1 MAWNGSGKSPQ
12 TNPTAKRVPKAEQ
25 SKPGKKTWK
34 PVVGG
39 LFAVVAIV
47 ALVCVFMNRTEK
59 HIEEPKVKETEKPK
73 VEKTEKQKTD
83 AKPRKPTIPSVEKPQ
98 ETKPKKPKAEV
109 LGKTPTGEE
118 YVAVE
123 ASTNT
128 TGVVESL
135 YTLADGS
142 KKKVVML
149 QSKDT
154 LVFDNDFDNMLGLIG
169 TTPLDQKLPPLPD
182 LGDME
187 EQFKKAMKSPIIIRE
202 EDSEQAKKMKE
213 AALNLRVEISDLMR
227 EGYTLTQILSEY
239 ESLRDRNVKER
250 HAFQAELNEIYNSGD
265 IEGARDYLKKANEKL
280 EEFGI
285 IPLTM
290 PGEGS
295 KRRRIQ

>member
-1 MAWNGSGKSPQ
+1 MSWNGSDKGAQ
-12 TNPTAKRVPKAEQ
+12 AGDTGRNVPKAPPRQ
-25 SKPGKKTWK
+25 KWK
-34 PVVGG
+34 PIVAG
-39 LFAVVAIV
+39 LLAVIVAGAVVWVFVNRSDERPQEPRSDKPAKAKAV
-47 ALVCVFMNRTEK
+47 AGPR
-59 HIEEPKVKETEKPK
+59 
-73 VEKTEKQKTD
+73 KTD
-83 AKPRKPTIPSVEKPQ
+83 APAVARPQ
-98 ETKPKKPKAEV
+98 EPRPEKPKAEV

-123 ASTNT
+123 AATNS

-142 KKKVVML
+142 RKRVVML

-182 LGDME
+182 LGDIE
-187 EQFKKAMKSPIIIRE
+187 EQFRKAMKSPIVIRDG
-202 EDSEQAKKMKE
+202 DSEQAKKMKE
-213 AALNLRVEISDLMR
+213 AARDLRLEITDLMR

-250 HAFQAELNEIYNSGD
+250 HAFQAELNELYRSGD
-265 IEGARDYLKKANEKL
+265 IEGARDYLEKANAKL

-295 KRRRIQ
+295 KRRTAQ

>member
-1 MAWNGSGKSPQ
+1 MAWNGSDKSPQ
-12 TNPTAKRVPKAEQ
+12 TNATAKSAPKAAQ
-25 SKPGKKTWK
+25 SKTGKQLWK
-34 PVVGG
+34 PIVVG
-39 LFAVVAIV
+39 LFAVVVIGVIV
-47 ALVCVFMNRTEK
+47 YVFIDRTDNRV
-59 HIEEPKVKETEKPK
+59 EEPKVDKPTK
-73 VEKTEKQKTD
+73 TKTTTAPRKPSMPTVEKT
-83 AKPRKPTIPSVEKPQ
+83 Q
-98 ETKPKKPKAEV
+98 EPNAEV

-123 ASTNT
+123 ASTNS

-169 TTPLDQKLPPLPD
+169 TTPLDQKLPPMPD

-187 EQFKKAMKSPIIIRE
+187 EQFKKAMKSPIVIRE

-213 AALNLRVEISDLMR
+213 AARNLRLEINDLMR

-239 ESLRDRNVKER
+239 ESLRERNVKER
-250 HAFQAELNEIYNSGD
+250 HTFQAELNEIYNSGD
-265 IEGARDYLKKANEKL
+265 IEGARDYLEKANEKL

-295 KRRRIQ
+295 KRRTVQ

>member
-1 MAWNGSGKSPQ
+1 MAWNGSDKSPQ
-12 TNPTAKRVPKAEQ
+12 TNATAKSVPKAAQ

-34 PVVGG
+34 PLVGV

-47 ALVCVFMNRTEK
+47 ALVCVFMNRTEESVEK
-59 HIEEPKVKETEKPK
+59 PKVKETEKPK
-73 VEKTEKQKTD
+73 TE
-83 AKPRKPTIPSVEKPQ
+83 ANPRKPSAPSVEKP
-98 ETKPKKPKAEV
+98 EKPKQEVPKAEV

-123 ASTNT
+123 AATNS
-128 TGVVESL
+128 TGVVESM

-169 TTPLDQKLPPLPD
+169 TTPLDQKLPPMPD

-213 AALNLRVEISDLMR
+213 AARNLRLEINDLMR

-239 ESLRDRNVKER
+239 ESLRERNVKER
-250 HAFQAELNEIYNSGD
+250 HTFQTELNEIYNSGD
-265 IEGARDYLKKANEKL
+265 IEGARDYLEKANEKL

-290 PGEGS
+290 PGEGT
-295 KRRRIQ
+295 KRRTIQ

>member
-1 MAWNGSGKSPQ
+1 MAWNGSDKSPQ
-12 TNPTAKRVPKAEQ
+12 TNATAKSVPKTAQ
-25 SKPGKKTWK
+25 SKPGKKIWK

-47 ALVCVFMNRTEK
+47 ALVCVFMNRTEERV
-59 HIEEPKVKETEKPK
+59 EEPKIKKTEKPNT
-73 VEKTEKQKTD
+73 VV
-83 AKPRKPTIPSVEKPQ
+83 KPRKPTIPSVEKPQ
-98 ETKPKKPKAEV
+98 ETKPEKPKAEV

-123 ASTNT
+123 ASTNS
-128 TGVVESL
+128 TGVVESM

-169 TTPLDQKLPPLPD
+169 TTPLDQKLPPMPD

-213 AALNLRVEISDLMR
+213 AARNLRLEISDLMR

-250 HAFQAELNEIYNSGD
+250 HTFQAELNEIYNSGD
-265 IEGARDYLKKANEKL
+265 IEGARDYLEKANAKL

-295 KRRRIQ
+295 KRRTIQ

>member
-1 MAWNGSGKSPQ
+1 MAWNGSDKSPQ
-12 TNPTAKRVPKAEQ
+12 TNPTAKSVPKAAQ

-34 PVVGG
+34 PLVGV

-47 ALVCVFMNRTEK
+47 ALVCVFMNRTEESVEK
-59 HIEEPKVKETEKPK
+59 PNVKETGKPK
-73 VEKTEKQKTD
+73 TE
-83 AKPRKPTIPSVEKPQ
+83 AKPRKPSAPSVEKPQ
-98 ETKPKKPKAEV
+98 EPKQEVPKAEV

-123 ASTNT
+123 ASTNS

-169 TTPLDQKLPPLPD
+169 TTPLDQKLPPMPD

-187 EQFKKAMKSPIIIRE
+187 EQFKKAMKSPIVIRE
-202 EDSEQAKKMKE
+202 DDTEQAKKMKE
-213 AALNLRVEISDLMR
+213 AARNLRLEINDLMR

-239 ESLRDRNVKER
+239 ESLRERNVKER
-250 HAFQAELNEIYNSGD
+250 HTFQAELNEIYNSGD
-265 IEGARDYLKKANEKL
+265 IEGARDYLEKANEKL

-295 KRRRIQ
+295 KRRTIQ

>member
-1 MAWNGSGKSPQ
+1 MAWNGSDKSPQ
-12 TNPTAKRVPKAEQ
+12 TNPTAKSVPKAAQ

-34 PVVGG
+34 PLGG
-39 LFAVVAIV
+39 VLFAVVAIV
-47 ALVCVFMNRTEK
+47 ALVCVFMNRTEESVEK
-59 HIEEPKVKETEKPK
+59 PKVKETEKPK
-73 VEKTEKQKTD
+73 TE
-83 AKPRKPTIPSVEKPQ
+83 AKPRKPSAPSVEKP
-98 ETKPKKPKAEV
+98 EKPKQEVPKAEV

-123 ASTNT
+123 ASTNS
-128 TGVVESL
+128 TGVVESM

-169 TTPLDQKLPPLPD
+169 TTPLDQKLPPMPD

-213 AALNLRVEISDLMR
+213 AARNLRLEISDLMR

-239 ESLRDRNVKER
+239 ESLRERNVKER
-250 HAFQAELNEIYNSGD
+250 HTFQAELNEIYNSGD
-265 IEGARDYLKKANEKL
+265 IEGARDYLEKANEKL

-290 PGEGS
+290 PGEGT
-295 KRRRIQ
+295 KRRTIQ

>member
-1 MAWNGSGKSPQ
+1 MAWNGSDKSPQ
-12 TNPTAKRVPKAEQ
+12 TNPTAKSVPKAAQ

-47 ALVCVFMNRTEK
+47 ALVCVFMNRTEESVEK
-59 HIEEPKVKETEKPK
+59 PKVKETEKPK
-73 VEKTEKQKTD
+73 TE
-83 AKPRKPTIPSVEKPQ
+83 AKPRKPSAPSVEKPQ
-98 ETKPKKPKAEV
+98 EPKPEKPKAEV

-118 YVAVE
+118 YVAVA
-123 ASTNT
+123 ASTNS
-128 TGVVESL
+128 TGVVESM

-169 TTPLDQKLPPLPD
+169 TTPLDQKLPPMPD

-187 EQFKKAMKSPIIIRE
+187 EQFKKAMKSPIVIRE

-213 AALNLRVEISDLMR
+213 AARNLRLEINDLMR

-239 ESLRDRNVKER
+239 ESLRERNVKER
-250 HAFQAELNEIYNSGD
+250 HTFQTELNEIYNSGD
-265 IEGARDYLKKANEKL
+265 IEGARDYLEKANAKL

-295 KRRRIQ
+295 KRRTIQ

>member
-1 MAWNGSGKSPQ
+1 MAWNGSDKSPQ
-12 TNPTAKRVPKAEQ
+12 TNPTAKSVPKAAQ

-34 PVVGG
+34 PLVGV

-47 ALVCVFMNRTEK
+47 ALVCVFMNRTEESAEK
-59 HIEEPKVKETEKPK
+59 PKIKKTEKPK
-73 VEKTEKQKTD
+73 IE
-83 AKPRKPTIPSVEKPQ
+83 AKPRKPSAPSVEKPQ
-98 ETKPKKPKAEV
+98 EPKQEVPKAEV

-123 ASTNT
+123 ASTNS

-169 TTPLDQKLPPLPD
+169 TTPLDQKLPPMPD

-187 EQFKKAMKSPIIIRE
+187 EQFKKAMKSPIVIRE
-202 EDSEQAKKMKE
+202 DDTEQAKKMKE
-213 AALNLRVEISDLMR
+213 AARNLRLEINDLMR

-239 ESLRDRNVKER
+239 ESLRERNVKER
-250 HAFQAELNEIYNSGD
+250 HTFQAELNEIYNSGD
-265 IEGARDYLKKANEKL
+265 IEGARDYLEKANEKL

-295 KRRRIQ
+295 KRRTIQ

>member
-1 MAWNGSGKSPQ
+1 MAWNGSDKSPQ
-12 TNPTAKRVPKAEQ
+12 TNPTAKSVPNAAQ
-25 SKPGKKTWK
+25 SKPGKQTWK
-34 PVVGG
+34 PLVGV

-47 ALVCVFMNRTEK
+47 ALVCVFMNRTEESVEK
-59 HIEEPKVKETEKPK
+59 PKVKETEKPK
-73 VEKTEKQKTD
+73 TE
-83 AKPRKPTIPSVEKPQ
+83 AKPRKPSAPSVEKPQ
-98 ETKPKKPKAEV
+98 EPKQEVPKAEV

-123 ASTNT
+123 ASTNS
-128 TGVVESL
+128 TGVVESM

-169 TTPLDQKLPPLPD
+169 TTPLDQKLPPMPD

-187 EQFKKAMKSPIIIRE
+187 EQFKKAMKSPIVIRE

-213 AALNLRVEISDLMR
+213 AARNLRLEINDLMR

-239 ESLRDRNVKER
+239 ESLRERNVKER
-250 HAFQAELNEIYNSGD
+250 HTFQAELNEIYNSGD
-265 IEGARDYLKKANEKL
+265 IEGARDYLEKANEKL

-295 KRRRIQ
+295 KRRTIQ

>member
-1 MAWNGSGKSPQ
+1 MGWNGSDKSAR
-12 TNPTAKRVPKAEQ
+12 TEAAVK
-25 SKPGKKTWK
+25 SKPTSSRSRNKGKRTWK

-39 LFAVVAIV
+39 LFAVA
-47 ALVCVFMNRTEK
+47 AFLTLVCVFMSRTD
-59 HIEEPKVKETEKPK
+59 HRVEEPKSDKPARTNATA
-73 VEKTEKQKTD
+73 V
-83 AKPRKPTIPSVEKPQ
+83 PRKPTIPSVEKP
-98 ETKPKKPKAEV
+98 EKPKQEVPKAEV

-123 ASTNT
+123 ASTNS
-128 TGVVESL
+128 TGVVESM

-169 TTPLDQKLPPLPD
+169 TTPLDQKLPPMPD

-187 EQFKKAMKSPIIIRE
+187 EQFKKAMKSPIVIRE

-213 AALNLRVEISDLMR
+213 AARNLRLEISDLMR

-250 HAFQAELNEIYNSGD
+250 HTFQAELNEIYNSGD
-265 IEGARDYLKKANEKL
+265 IEGARDYLEKANEKL

-295 KRRRIQ
+295 KRRTVK

>member
-1 MAWNGSGKSPQ
+1 MAWNGSDKSPK
-12 TNPTAKRVPKAEQ
+12 TNAAAKSVPKAPF
-25 SKPGKKTWK
+25 SHNPGNRTWK

-39 LFAVVAIV
+39 VLTIAVVV
-47 ALVCVFMNRTEK
+47 ALVCVFMNQTE
-59 HIEEPKVKETEKPK
+59 ETAEKPK
-73 VEKTEKQKTD
+73 VEKTEKPKTE

-98 ETKPKKPKAEV
+98 ETKPEKPKAEV

-123 ASTNT
+123 ASTNS

-142 KKKVVML
+142 KKKVVIL

-154 LVFDNDFDNMLGLIG
+154 LIFDNDFDNMLGLIG
-169 TTPLDQKLPPLPD
+169 TTPLDQKLPPMPD

-187 EQFKKAMKSPIIIRE
+187 EQFKKAMKSPIVIRE

-213 AALNLRVEISDLMR
+213 AARNLRLEINDLMR

-239 ESLRDRNVKER
+239 ESLRDRNV
-250 HAFQAELNEIYNSGD
+250 
-265 IEGARDYLKKANEKL
+265 
-280 EEFGI
+280 
-285 IPLTM
+285 
-290 PGEGS
+290 
-295 KRRRIQ
+295 

>member
-1 MAWNGSGKSPQ
+1 MAWNGSDKSPL
-12 TNPTAKRVPKAEQ
+12 TKATSKSVPKASQ
-25 SKPGKKTWK
+25 SQNTGKQTWK

-47 ALVCVFMNRTEK
+47 ALVCVFMNRTEESVEK
-59 HIEEPKVKETEKPK
+59 PKVKETEKP
-73 VEKTEKQKTD
+73 KTD
-83 AKPRKPTIPSVEKPQ
+83 AKPRKPTIPSVEKPENPKQ
-98 ETKPKKPKAEV
+98 EVPKAKM

-123 ASTNT
+123 ASTNS

-169 TTPLDQKLPPLPD
+169 TTPLDQKLPPMPD

-187 EQFKKAMKSPIIIRE
+187 EQFKKAMKSPIVIRE

-213 AALNLRVEISDLMR
+213 AARNLRLEINDLMR

-239 ESLRDRNVKER
+239 ESLRERNVKER
-250 HAFQAELNEIYNSGD
+250 HTFQAELNEIYNSGD
-265 IEGARDYLKKANEKL
+265 IEGARDYLEKANEKL

-295 KRRRIQ
+295 KRRTVQ

>member
-1 MAWNGSGKSPQ
+1 MSWNGSARYSRRKDTPPEAHKNEQGR
-12 TNPTAKRVPKAEQ
+12 KRTGWGVIAAGAAALALVVGALVWWQMRPAEVVKEEPRRGRDT
-25 SKPGKKTWK
+25 KPRRIAETRTPSK
-34 PVVGG
+34 PVV
-39 LFAVVAIV
+39 
-47 ALVCVFMNRTEK
+47 R
-59 HIEEPKVKETEKPK
+59 
-73 VEKTEKQKTD
+73 Q
-83 AKPRKPTIPSVEKPQ
+83 PQ
-98 ETKPKKPKAEV
+98 ETKPERPKAEV
-109 LGKTPTGEE
+109 IGKTPTGEE

-123 ASTNT
+123 ASTNS

-142 KKKVVML
+142 KKRVVML
-149 QSKDT
+149 QSRDT

-169 TTPLDQKLPPLPD
+169 TTPLDQKLPPLPE

-213 AALNLRVEISDLMR
+213 AALALRLEINDLMR

-239 ESLRDRNVKER
+239 ETLRDRNVKER

-265 IEGARDYLKKANEKL
+265 IEGARAYLKTANEKL

-290 PGEGS
+290 PGEGQ
-295 KRRRIQ
+295 KRRKVQ

>member
-1 MAWNGSGKSPQ
+1 MAWNGSDKSPQ
-12 TNPTAKRVPKAEQ
+12 TNPTAKSVPKATQ
-25 SKPGKKTWK
+25 SKPGKQTWK
-34 PVVGG
+34 PLVGV

-47 ALVCVFMNRTEK
+47 ALVCVFMNRTEESAEK
-59 HIEEPKVKETEKPK
+59 PKVKETEKPK
-73 VEKTEKQKTD
+73 TE
-83 AKPRKPTIPSVEKPQ
+83 AKPRKPSAPSVEKP
-98 ETKPKKPKAEV
+98 EKPKQEVPKAEV

-123 ASTNT
+123 ASTNS

-169 TTPLDQKLPPLPD
+169 TTPLDQKLPPMPD

-187 EQFKKAMKSPIIIRE
+187 EQFKKAMKSPIVIRE

-213 AALNLRVEISDLMR
+213 AARNLRLEINDLMR

-250 HAFQAELNEIYNSGD
+250 HTFQAELNEIYNSGD
-265 IEGARDYLKKANEKL
+265 IEGARDYLEKANEKL

-295 KRRRIQ
+295 KRRTIQ

>member
-1 MAWNGSGKSPQ
+1 MAWNGSDKSPQ
-12 TNPTAKRVPKAEQ
+12 TNPAAKSVPKAAQ
-25 SKPGKKTWK
+25 SKPGRQTWK
-34 PVVGG
+34 PLVGV

-47 ALVCVFMNRTEK
+47 ALVCVFMNRTEESVEK
-59 HIEEPKVKETEKPK
+59 PKVKETEKPK
-73 VEKTEKQKTD
+73 TE
-83 AKPRKPTIPSVEKPQ
+83 AKPRKPSAPSVEKP
-98 ETKPKKPKAEV
+98 EKPKQEVPKAEV

-123 ASTNT
+123 ASTNS

-169 TTPLDQKLPPLPD
+169 TTPLDQKLPPMPD

-187 EQFKKAMKSPIIIRE
+187 EQFKKAMKSPIVIRE

-213 AALNLRVEISDLMR
+213 AARNLRLEIADLMR

-239 ESLRDRNVKER
+239 ESLRERNVKER
-250 HAFQAELNEIYNSGD
+250 HTFQAKLNEIYNSGD
-265 IEGARDYLKKANEKL
+265 IEGARYYLEMANAKL

-295 KRRRIQ
+295 KRRTIQ

>member
-1 MAWNGSGKSPQ
+1 MAWNGSDKSPQ
-12 TNPTAKRVPKAEQ
+12 TKATAKSVPKAPQ
-25 SKPGKKTWK
+25 SQNTGKRTWK

-47 ALVCVFMNRTEK
+47 ALVCVFMTRTE
-59 HIEEPKVKETEKPK
+59 ESDEKPK
-73 VEKTEKQKTD
+73 VEKTEKPKTD

-98 ETKPKKPKAEV
+98 ETKPEKPKAEV

-123 ASTNT
+123 ASTNS

-142 KKKVVML
+142 KKRVVML

-169 TTPLDQKLPPLPD
+169 TTPLDQKLPPMPD

-187 EQFKKAMKSPIIIRE
+187 EQFKKAMKSPIVIRE

-213 AALNLRVEISDLMR
+213 AARNLRLEINDLMR

-239 ESLRDRNVKER
+239 ESLRERNVKER
-250 HAFQAELNEIYNSGD
+250 HTFQAELNEIYNSGD
-265 IEGARDYLKKANEKL
+265 IEGARDYLEKANEKL

-290 PGEGS
+290 PGEVS
-295 KRRRIQ
+295 KRRTIQ

>member
-1 MAWNGSGKSPQ
+1 MAWNGSDKSPQ
-12 TNPTAKRVPKAEQ
+12 TNPTAKSVPKAAQ
-25 SKPGKKTWK
+25 SKPGKQTWK
-34 PVVGG
+34 PLVGV

-47 ALVCVFMNRTEK
+47 ALVCVFMNRTEESVEK
-59 HIEEPKVKETEKPK
+59 PKVKETEKPK
-73 VEKTEKQKTD
+73 TE
-83 AKPRKPTIPSVEKPQ
+83 AKPRKPSAPSVEKP
-98 ETKPKKPKAEV
+98 EKPKQEVPKSEV

-123 ASTNT
+123 ASTNS
-128 TGVVESL
+128 TGVVESM

-154 LVFDNDFDNMLGLIG
+154 LIFDNDFDNMLGLIG
-169 TTPLDQKLPPLPD
+169 TTPLDQKLPPMPD

-187 EQFKKAMKSPIIIRE
+187 EQFKKAMKSPIVIRE

-213 AALNLRVEISDLMR
+213 AARNLRLEINDLMR

-250 HAFQAELNEIYNSGD
+250 HTFQAELNEIYNSGD
-265 IEGARDYLKKANEKL
+265 IEGARDYLEKANEKL

-295 KRRRIQ
+295 KRRTIQ

>member
-1 MAWNGSGKSPQ
+1 MSWNGSDKSTHAGDTGKNVSKASPPQ
-12 TNPTAKRVPKAEQ
+12 NHGKQ
-25 SKPGKKTWK
+25 SWK
-34 PVVGG
+34 PIAAG
-39 LFAVVAIV
+39 LLAVAVIGVIV
-47 ALVCVFMNRTEK
+47 WVFVTRFDERPQ
-59 HIEEPKVKETEKPK
+59 EPKSDKPTKTKTVVEPRKTDVPAAAKPQEPKPEKPK
-73 VEKTEKQKTD
+73 V
-83 AKPRKPTIPSVEKPQ
+83 
-98 ETKPKKPKAEV
+98 EV
-109 LGKTPTGEE
+109 LGKTPMGEE

-123 ASTNT
+123 ASTNS

-142 KKKVVML
+142 KKRVVML

-187 EQFKKAMKSPIIIRE
+187 EQFKKAMKSPIIIRD
-202 EDSEQAKKMKE
+202 EDSERAKKMKE
-213 AALNLRVEISDLMR
+213 AALNLRLEINDLMR

-250 HAFQAELNEIYNSGD
+250 HTFQAELNEIYNSGD
-265 IEGARDYLKKANEKL
+265 IEGAREYLKSANEKL
-280 EEFGI
+280 EQFGI

-290 PGEGS
+290 PGGES
-295 KRRRIQ
+295 KRRTEQ

>member
-1 MAWNGSGKSPQ
+1 MAWNGSDKSPQ
-12 TNPTAKRVPKAEQ
+12 TNPTAKSVPKAAQ
-25 SKPGKKTWK
+25 SKLGKQAWK
-34 PVVGG
+34 PLVGG

-47 ALVCVFMNRTEK
+47 ALVCVFMTRTE
-59 HIEEPKVKETEKPK
+59 ESDEKPK
-73 VEKTEKQKTD
+73 VEKTEKPKTD
-83 AKPRKPTIPSVEKPQ
+83 AKPRKPTIPSVEKPL
-98 ETKPKKPKAEV
+98 ETKPEKPKAEV

-123 ASTNT
+123 ASTNS
-128 TGVVESL
+128 TGVVESM

-169 TTPLDQKLPPLPD
+169 TTPLDQKLPPMPD

-187 EQFKKAMKSPIIIRE
+187 EQFKKAMKSPIVIRE
-202 EDSEQAKKMKE
+202 DDTEQAKKMKE
-213 AALNLRVEISDLMR
+213 AARNLRLEINDLMR

-239 ESLRDRNVKER
+239 ESLRERNVKER
-250 HAFQAELNEIYNSGD
+250 HTFQAELNEIYNSGD
-265 IEGARDYLKKANEKL
+265 IEGARDYLEKANAKL

-295 KRRRIQ
+295 KRRTVK